1 MIVKLKVNGRI
12 VEAEAEDNELL
23 LDFIR
28 DKLGVKSIKAAC
40 WRGECGACMA
50 IVNGKA
56 VKTCLVLAVEANEGE
71 VITAEGLAGKDAI
84 SPLQKIFVK
93 HGAMQCGF
101 CTPAFVVNVHYLLS
115 QNPEASEEEIK
126 EKLSGMICRCGT
138 YNQMLPAIREA
149 RSLYLKRKA
158 QPMASSIS

>member
-1 MIVKLKVNGRI
+1 MKVNMRLNGRQI
-12 VEAEAEDNELL
+12 EAEAEDNELL

-28 DKLGVKSIKAAC
+28 DRLGVKSVKAAC
-40 WRGECGACMA
+40 WRGECGTCMA

-56 VKTCLVLAVEANEGE
+56 MKTCLMLAVEADGADI
-71 VITAEGLAGKDAI
+71 ITAEGLGGQGGL
-84 SPLQKIFVK
+84 SPLQRIFVK

-101 CTPAFVVNVHYLLS
+101 CTPAFVVNVHYLLTE
-115 QNPEASEEEIK
+115 NPEASDEEIK

-149 RSLYLKRKA
+149 KRLYLKRKK
-158 QPMASSIS
+158 